1 MQKRWA
7 LLALCLSAAG
17 CVVGRA
23 SGSLYDIPRERAT
36 ECQDICTKL
45 EMQMAAVVV
54 IMNTTGCVCE
64 PRRAGVAPG
73 TPAGVVGSSG
83 GQGGGAAAAA
93 AQVIARQLANQQ
105 ARLSR

>member
-1 MQKRWA
+1 MRKSWF
-7 LLALCLSAAG
+7 LLALCLTAAG

-45 EMQMAAVVV
+45 DMQIAAVVV

-64 PRRAGVAPG
+64 PRRGSAAPG
-73 TPAGVVGSSG
+73 TALTPPGTVGSN
-83 GQGGGAAAAA
+83 GGAAAAA

-105 ARLSR
+105 ARLGH